1 MTPRCGAHVVLV
13 GAARLC
19 PTEEDIARQMLI
31 IINREWPKKKK
42 AK

>member
-1 MTPRCGAHVVLV
+1 MIHLTML
-13 GAARLC
+13 
-19 PTEEDIARQMLI
+19 PTEEAIARQMLI